1 MALQVSYYRSHG
13 GIKDSNVI
21 DHFKERQDM
30 TEISTNNVDHNMS
43 KKVLQNSNGGDIEY
57 PVREGQLLSSSSDEV
72 DAPDA
77 KPSDTTMVNMMR

>member
-1 MALQVSYYRSHG
+1 MGQDLRTQL
-13 GIKDSNVI
+13 KDSNVI

-57 PVREGQLLSSSSDEV
+57 P
-72 DAPDA
+72 
-77 KPSDTTMVNMMR
+77 PSDTTMVNMMR